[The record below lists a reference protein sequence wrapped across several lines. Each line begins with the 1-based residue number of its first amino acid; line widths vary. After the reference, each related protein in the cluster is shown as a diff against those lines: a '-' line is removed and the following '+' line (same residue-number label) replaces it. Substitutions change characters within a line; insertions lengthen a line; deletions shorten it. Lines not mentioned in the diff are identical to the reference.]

1 MTDFEL
7 TNQKQLSFNQLLPG
21 TYPLLIRF
29 SKDGKRWDSP
39 IELLTLEVQ
48 SPWWKTGVMAG
59 ALAVFMS
66 CILLLVY
73 NLYKKK
79 RNVLIRLKR
88 TDLIQSEQVDMLS
101 EDELFRKQLISL
113 IEQNISDT
121 ELDVDKLA
129 SLLAMSRSA
138 LYQRMRQT
146 IGVGV
151 KEYIN
156 SVRILKAKE
165 LLETTNLPIIEISE
179 KVGFSQQRY
188 FSTVFK
194 NINGFTPTEYRNVQR
209 NENNVV

>member
-1 MTDFEL
+1 MADFKL
-7 TNQKQLSFNQLLPG
+7 TNQKQLSFNQLSSG

-29 SKDGKRWDSP
+29 SKDGKRWDYP
-39 IELLTLEVQ
+39 IELLILEVQ
-48 SPWWKTGVMAG
+48 SPWQKSGMIVVV
-59 ALAVFMS
+59 LAVFVG
-66 CILLLVY
+66 CILLQLY
-73 NLYKKK
+73 NSYKKK
-79 RNVLIRLKR
+79 RGVIIQVNK
-88 TDLIQSEQVDMLS
+88 TDLSESEESDTLS

-121 ELDVDKLA
+121 DLDVDKLA

-156 SVRILKAKE
+156 SVRIQKAKE

-194 NINGFTPTEYRNVQR
+194 NINGFTPTEYRNAQR
-209 NENNVV
+209 NQNNIV